1 MLDKIYSFFS
11 LDNICSIFL
20 AFIVYSVIGWIFETL
35 LHIFRDKKAVKRGF
49 LFGPLC
55 PIYGV
60 GAVVQI
66 LILYGRTDNI
76 FILFAAGF
84 LISGVLEYTTH
95 FVLEKCFHAMW
106 WDYSSRRFNIK
117 GRVYLNGLIFMGIGA
132 ALLIKYIHPF
142 LHSVGEDIP
151 PRVLHIICFVIYS
164 IFVLDVAT
172 TIADLKNSVGFMKR
186 LLDNALEEGQTLIDN
201 TEETISGVTDSI
213 KNNERVVKMIKKLSG
228 EKSPLSK
235 FKRRY
240 PDFTLQKY
248 KEVLDII
255 RDKPDETKSRK
266 DIKLYGEEN
275 DFTEDKKA
283 VKKQNGKKN
292 KKGNGSKN
300 SKKKKKKNKK

>member
-1 MLDKIYSFFS
+1 
-11 LDNICSIFL
+11 
-20 AFIVYSVIGWIFETL
+20 
-35 LHIFRDKKAVKRGF
+35 
-49 LFGPLC
+49 
-55 PIYGV
+55 
-60 GAVVQI
+60 
-66 LILYGRTDNI
+66 
-76 FILFAAGF
+76 
-84 LISGVLEYTTH
+84 
-95 FVLEKCFHAMW
+95 
-106 WDYSSRRFNIK
+106 
-117 GRVYLNGLIFMGIGA
+117 
-132 ALLIKYIHPF
+132 
-142 LHSVGEDIP
+142 
-151 PRVLHIICFVIYS
+151 
-164 IFVLDVAT
+164 
-172 TIADLKNSVGFMKR
+172 MKR

-300 SKKKKKKNKK
+300 SKKGNGSKNSKKKKKKNKK